1 MSDSLSIY
9 SLLGLAATAAGAVNS
24 IAGGGTLLTFPSLL
38 TAVSPVV
45 ANATST
51 VALVPGSLASGW
63 GYRREMQAAR
73 RWLMLLV
80 WPSLLGGALGALL
93 VARLDQKYFEALVPW
108 LLLTA
113 AALFLF
119 QPAIAKLTGI
129 GQSHA
134 PPTAATRIAIMAFQF
149 LVATYGGYFGAGIG
163 ILMLSSLSLIGI
175 SDIHQMNALKCVL
188 GACINGVA
196 VVVFAIE
203 GKVHWPFAL
212 VMAGAAI
219 LGGYLGAHFA
229 RRLNPNI
236 VRWLVIAIGFS
247 LAVHFFYRQW
257 FAISQ

>member
-1 MSDSLSIY
+1 MRNIKLIVSYD
-9 SLLGLAATAAGAVNS
+9 
-24 IAGGGTLLTFPSLL
+24 GTDFNGWQTQ
-38 TAVSPVV
+38 
-45 ANATST
+45 TSFRT
-51 VALVPGSLASGW
+51 VQETLEL
-63 GYRREMQAAR
+63 
-73 RWLMLLV
+73 
-80 WPSLLGGALGALL
+80 
-93 VARLDQKYFEALVPW
+93 
-108 LLLTA
+108 
-113 AALFLF
+113 
-119 QPAIAKLTGI
+119 AIAKLTGI

-163 ILMLSSLSLIGI
+163 ILMLSSLSLMGI

-229 RRLNPNI
+229 CRLNPNI